1 MSSNFYIS
9 DEEIEKIFCTELVK
23 YGVKYE
29 KAVISAKILASAQAD
44 ELLSSEE
51 IKIVKEAC
59 EHWFLQNSRYKKLKA
74 LVNNLV

>member
-29 KAVISAKILASAQAD
+29 KAVIAAKILASGQPD
-44 ELLSSEE
+44 DFLSSEE
-51 IKIVKEAC
+51 RKIVKQAC
-59 EHWFLQNSRYKKLKA
+59 EKWFLQNSRYKKLKA
-74 LVNNLV
+74 LV